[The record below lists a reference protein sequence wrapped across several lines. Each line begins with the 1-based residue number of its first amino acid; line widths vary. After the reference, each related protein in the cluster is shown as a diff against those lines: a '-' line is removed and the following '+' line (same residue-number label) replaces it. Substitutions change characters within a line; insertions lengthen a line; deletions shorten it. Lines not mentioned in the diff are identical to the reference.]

1 MRDLPDIPDA
11 LIDALLEGGPD
22 TERDELGLL
31 TAFVHE
37 LRAVSDDGPEP
48 RVDGRLATVLATGLT
63 TDKGDLLVTAGSKA
77 NGSVATPQT
86 AGLPKW
92 QRLIERSNEHMQTLG
107 RNTKAKIAA
116 AVAVAFV
123 GTLGMGAAGAL
134 PGPAQGAAD
143 RAFEAVGLDRA
154 DAETEDI
161 ETQNDHDGVEVQNE
175 KPEGAGVDGSEI
187 SSEAQ
192 ELEPG
197 DGQEFG
203 ERVSSDASEH
213 GTSTAGEHSGGASD
227 GATTQQLPE
236 ESEAPFE
243 SVPPEDP
250 GAQGDAGTENQ
261 PEGTHTAE
269 DNPGSDFRPGD
280 ED

>member
-1 MRDLPDIPDA
+1 
-11 LIDALLEGGPD
+11 
-22 TERDELGLL
+22 
-31 TAFVHE
+31 
-37 LRAVSDDGPEP
+37 
-48 RVDGRLATVLATGLT
+48 
-63 TDKGDLLVTAGSKA
+63 
-77 NGSVATPQT
+77 VATPQT

-161 ETQNDHDGVEVQNE
+161 ETQNEHDGVEVQNE
-175 KPEGAGVDGSEI
+175 KPEDAGVDGSDVSDSATEG
-187 SSEAQ
+187 SGTYG
-192 ELEPG
+192 EPG
-197 DGQEFG
+197 PEFG
-203 ERVSSDASEH
+203 PAVAEDASEH
-213 GTSTAGEHSGGASD
+213 GTTTSGTASD
-227 GATTQQLPE
+227 GASTQQLPE